1 MLFKK
6 NEKNI
11 IKMKKNK
18 ILLLLSFLKIELMFS
33 FFKRYKSIGKIIKLL
48 NLIIIKKTEKNNIN
62 NLFLNRFVSL
72 SKILKKIRIEINC
85 PI

>member
-72 SKILKKIRIEINC
+72 SKILKKI
-85 PI
+85 